1 MEVNELID
9 KYFKVK
15 KMMALIHKYAA
26 MDDRE
31 MSLTDAVVFLKINSE
46 KEMTLGKLSELTG
59 FSNTLITF
67 TVDSLESKGL
77 VTRTR
82 GKDRRTI
89 LVSITDKGKEKYNTM
104 RDSFNKNFS
113 KLFEKLS
120 EQEINRLS
128 EDFDDI
134 IKIMN
139 KVTGGNQ

>member
-15 KMMALIHKYAA
+15 KTMALIHKYAA

-104 RDSFNKNFS
+104 RDSFNKNFN

-134 IKIMN
+134 IRIMN